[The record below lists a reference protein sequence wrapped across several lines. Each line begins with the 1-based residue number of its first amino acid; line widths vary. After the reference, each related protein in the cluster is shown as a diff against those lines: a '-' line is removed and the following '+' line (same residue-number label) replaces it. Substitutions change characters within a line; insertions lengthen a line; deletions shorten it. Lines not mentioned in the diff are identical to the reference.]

1 MGDDERTN
9 EQLVVA
15 IQNEEDQHGQL
26 ILQLMQQNKGFFYKL
41 CKPFIRSG
49 AIDPDETPSF
59 YFLAICGAVDA
70 YGKDSASFLSH
81 LKWAT
86 LKELL
91 TATETYVPI
100 RLGRNLLWE
109 INRYNRELQTCL
121 AHNREEPDA
130 QEMSHRLGVPLKE
143 LEKIKRLRS
152 LLQIQSLDAPID
164 SENAED
170 ITLADTVASPED
182 VEKIVT
188 GNVFH
193 EALRNALYKELRR
206 LPEEERRAIIDRYI
220 LGHKTDRALAE
231 RGLRILRQPASK
243 SRLRAFLETRNLYR
257 KTSIATFKYTMT
269 AQPESLIL
277 MFEERGCSGNG

>member
-1 MGDDERTN
+1 MDDDARTN
-9 EQLVVA
+9 EAMVA
-15 IQNEEDQHGQL
+15 EIRHGADPNGEILLALMRKNE
-26 ILQLMQQNKGFFYKL
+26 GFLFKI

-49 AIDPDETPSF
+49 VIDLEETPTYF
-59 YFLAICGAVDA
+59 FLAISTAVNA

-81 LKWAT
+81 LKWAA

-91 TATETYVPI
+91 TATESYVPI
-100 RLGRNLLWE
+100 RIAKHLLWE
-109 INRYNRELQTCL
+109 INRYNRELQNCL
-121 AHNREEPDA
+121 AQNREEPDA
-130 QEMSHRLGVPLKE
+130 QQMAYKLGVSLTE
-143 LEKIKRLRS
+143 LERIKTLRS
-152 LLQIQSLDAPID
+152 LLRIRSLDEPID
-164 SENAED
+164 GENDED
-170 ITLADTVASPED
+170 ITLSDAIASPVN
-182 VEKIVT
+182 VEEMVT